1 MTINKKKNAQARD
14 KALALLSTPNAYG
27 CAGEGGEVI
36 LVGARNGV
44 SVRIGQVP
52 LRIIAALESEDLVVW
67 DKAGSRARL
76 RLTSS
81 GFAYLRRQ
89 EAKDGNSFLAQH
101 CPLAREDLVAEG
113 RAVLRDEAESPLA
126 WLARRKGRDGRPL
139 IEPACLEAGE
149 RLRRDLT
156 IGALLPRVT
165 ANWSA
170 AVSSGPRANGAADMT
185 DVMISARQRARMA
198 LQSVGPDFADLL
210 IDVCGFLKGLE
221 LIEKERGWPLRSG
234 KLALEL
240 ALRQLARHYG
250 LQSEA
255 KGRAILPLRHWGVAD
270 YRPIL
275 QDPVSLDA

>member
-1 MTINKKKNAQARD
+1 MTKAQKREQQARD

-27 CAGEGGEVI
+27 CSGEGSDII

-44 SVRIGQVP
+44 SVRIGQVSGS
-52 LRIIAALESEDLVVW
+52 IIAALEADDLVAW
-67 DKAGSRARL
+67 DKAASRHRL
-76 RLTSS
+76 RLTGS
-81 GFAYLRRQ
+81 GWAYLRRQ
-89 EAKDGNSFLAQH
+89 QAVQGHGFLAQH
-101 CPLAREDLVAEG
+101 RPLAREDLRG
-113 RAVLRDEAESPLA
+113 DMGTVLRDEAESPLA
-126 WLARRKGRDGRPL
+126 WLARRKGRDGQPL
-139 IEPACLEAGE
+139 IEPACLDAGE

-170 AVSSGPRANGAADMT
+170 SVASGPRISGAADMT
-185 DVMISARQRARMA
+185 DVMISARQRARSA
-198 LQSVGPDFADLL
+198 LQAVGPDFADLL

-221 LIEKERGWPLRSG
+221 LVERERGWPARSG

-250 LQSEA
+250 LRNEA
-255 KGRAILPLRHWGVAD
+255 KGRAHLPLRHWGTTD

-275 QDPVSLDA
+275 QDPLPLA

>member
-1 MTINKKKNAQARD
+1 MKPHKKEQQARE
-14 KALALLSTPNAYG
+14 KALALLSAPNAYG
-27 CAGEGGEVI
+27 LVGEGDEII

-44 SVRIGQVP
+44 SVRIGQVA
-52 LRIIAALESEDLVVW
+52 RVVVDALEADDLVAW
-67 DKAGSRARL
+67 DKAAARHRL

-81 GFAYLRRQ
+81 GWAHLRRQ
-89 EAKDGNSFLAQH
+89 QAQQGDGFLAQH
-101 CPLAREDLVAEG
+101 RPLTREELQPEG

-126 WLARRKGRDGRPL
+126 WLARRKGRDGQPL
-139 IEPACLEAGE
+139 IEPACFDAGE

-170 AVSSGPRANGAADMT
+170 SVASGPRANGAADMT
-185 DVMISARQRARMA
+185 DVMISARQRARSA
-198 LQSVGPDFADLL
+198 LQAVGPDFADLL

-221 LIEKERGWPLRSG
+221 LVEKERGWPARSG

-250 LQSEA
+250 LRSEA
-255 KGRAILPLRHWGVAD
+255 KGRAHLPLRHWGVAD
-270 YRPIL
+270 YRPLL
-275 QDPVSLDA
+275 QDPIPLA